1 MAPLGIDY
9 RPGKGLMVEHRC
21 LRCGFGR
28 PNRIAPD
35 DTDAVIELMN
45 RG

>member
-1 MAPLGIDY
+1 MEPVGIDY